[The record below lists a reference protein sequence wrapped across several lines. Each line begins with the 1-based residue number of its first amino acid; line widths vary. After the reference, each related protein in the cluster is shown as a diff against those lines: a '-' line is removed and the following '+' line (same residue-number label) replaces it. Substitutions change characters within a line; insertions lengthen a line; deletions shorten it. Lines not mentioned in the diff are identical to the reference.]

1 MANPKSL
8 SVLFIQLTLVLI
20 LLDLSNAQSLKL
32 GFYSTS
38 CPPAEAITKKITTQ
52 FIYQAPSL
60 AAPLLRM
67 HFHDC
72 FVRGCEA
79 SVLLNSTNNN
89 QAERDAIPNLSL
101 RGFQVIDAVK
111 AAIEKACPGVVS
123 CADILALAARNAI
136 NGPFWPIPTGRRDGK
151 ISIAAEVLTNLP
163 PFFFNVTQL
172 KASFASKGLNIKDLA
187 ILSRGHTI
195 GISHCPS
202 FSNGL
207 YNFTGK
213 GDTDPKMDQNYIAQS
228 KKKCKPGD
236 TTTIVQIDP
245 GSSKIFDTDYY
256 TVVSKRRGLFQSD
269 ATFLTNSTT
278 NA

>member
-38 CPPAEAITKKITTQ
+38 CPPAEAIAKKITTQ

-72 FVRGCEA
+72 FVRLRGCHHQLQRNYYQRGRRKWIYVILGKFESNELFVQGCEA

-123 CADILALAARNAI
+123 CADILALAARNAFQ
-136 NGPFWPIPTGRRDGK
+136 PDEEMERFQ
-151 ISIAAEVLTNLP
+151 LP
-163 PFFFNVTQL
+163 L
-172 KASFASKGLNIKDLA
+172 KS
-187 ILSRGHTI
+187 
-195 GISHCPS
+195 
-202 FSNGL
+202 
-207 YNFTGK
+207 
-213 GDTDPKMDQNYIAQS
+213 
-228 KKKCKPGD
+228 
-236 TTTIVQIDP
+236 
-245 GSSKIFDTDYY
+245 
-256 TVVSKRRGLFQSD
+256 
-269 ATFLTNSTT
+269 
-278 NA
+278 